1 MIDGPVKPPSLYPL
15 RLEPFCQY
23 RPWADGRLADLLSR
37 PIPAADRMG
46 EAWLLSDRDD
56 HASIVADGPLAG
68 TSLGELRARCPE
80 ELFGDLRGR
89 FARFPLLLKFLDVK
103 TSLSVQVHPADA
115 DEKLIPTGNTGKTE
129 AWIVMTAGVRARIF
143 AGWNAP
149 VSEGSLRE
157 AIADGTVADRLAS
170 FAPRPGDAIL
180 IPAGTVHSL
189 SDAVVFEVQQ
199 NSDVTFRLHDW
210 GHLDPAT
217 QVPRPL
223 QIDQAMACLDFRQ
236 GAVEPIIPRV
246 EERWPV
252 LREML
257 VECGQFSVTRMTGA
271 FTFAVGAVR
280 TPRALVCLAG
290 NGVLEHAGSHYAF
303 AKGDAVLLPAVVGR
317 CLCRPRG
324 TVSVLEIALPVSP
337 PPSLVRAAPPA
348 RYRRSWKD
356 PLAHSGCPLRRRR
369 DSAVRCR

>member
-180 IPAGTVHSL
+180 
-189 SDAVVFEVQQ
+189 
-199 NSDVTFRLHDW
+199 
-210 GHLDPAT
+210 
-217 QVPRPL
+217 
-223 QIDQAMACLDFRQ
+223 
-236 GAVEPIIPRV
+236 
-246 EERWPV
+246 
-252 LREML
+252 
-257 VECGQFSVTRMTGA
+257 TGA
-271 FTFAVGAVR
+271 TLIR
-280 TPRALVCLAG
+280 PRRYRAPCRSTRPW
-290 NGVLEHAGSHYAF
+290 HASTSVKARSSQSYPEWRR
-303 AKGDAVLLPAVVGR
+303 DGR
-317 CLCRPRG
+317 CC
-324 TVSVLEIALPVSP
+324 
-337 PPSLVRAAPPA
+337 A
-348 RYRRSWKD
+348 RCW
-356 PLAHSGCPLRRRR
+356 L
-369 DSAVRCR
+369 SADNSA